1 MPWMNR
7 FYPLTQVYI
16 FTVFS
21 AEGIINKFHVLYV
34 MPMLCMVHCVF
45 RSEESY
51 QIQISWIIYFVRWR
65 MPRKALSWEP
75 FVNNTVVPCIH
86 YIRWL
91 GAYRSCC
98 RLSPQSTVHSR
109 YLTMYSL
116 QRTQR
121 GHPTARPKGRGV
133 VCPFWV
139 LSLSLSELSV
149 SSFSCCFQCHLIF
162 DCVISIVY
170 SNHVLVFLYLG
181 GQPDKLC
188 FSVRPPSRNEPHTD
202 CKLYHVFLLG
212 K

>member
-1 MPWMNR
+1 MNESILP
-7 FYPLTQVYI
+7 FDTGLYFI
-16 FTVFS
+16 VFS
-21 AEGIINKFHVLYV
+21 PEGIIIRFHVLYV

-45 RSEESY
+45 RSEDSY

-65 MPRKALSWEP
+65 VPRKALSWEP
-75 FVNNTVVPCIH
+75 FVNNTVVPCSH

-91 GAYRSCC
+91 GADRSCC
-98 RLSPQSTVHSR
+98 RLSAQSTVHSR

-121 GHPTARPKGRGV
+121 GHPRLARKGEV
-133 VCPFWV
+133 WCVFSEFLVWV
-139 LSLSLSELSV
+139 LEN
-149 SSFSCCFQCHLIF
+149 FSCCFQYHLIF

-170 SNHVLVFLYLG
+170 SIHVLVFLYLG